1 MKRDERREILVYA
14 DWEAFDEPTLMGT
27 LYSTLSKGKELF
39 SFQYDENW
47 LGLKQARAIDP
58 DLQLYVGTQY
68 LNEGKSNFGIFL
80 DSSPDR
86 WGRLLM
92 RRREAAL
99 ARKEER
105 KAKTLFESDYLLGVY
120 DENRMGGLRFKLD
133 AEGSFMDNNAKM
145 SAPPWTALRDLE
157 YASLQLERDDAPNDP
172 EYLDWLNMLMAPGS
186 SLGGGRPK
194 ANVLDTD
201 GSLWIA
207 KFPSGNDD
215 KDIGAWEMLVHQL
228 ALNCGITMAECRVQK
243 LSHHQHTFLTKRFDR
258 ATNGSRIYFASAMTL
273 LGYTDGTD
281 HQDGASYLEMIE
293 FLMQNG
299 ANIDEDLKQLW
310 MRIVFNICVTNTD
323 DHLRNHGF
331 ILTDNGWVISPAYD
345 INPIE
350 NGNGLKLNINE
361 DDNSQNVDLALEVAP
376 YFRIEEKEANQIV
389 DSIVQT
395 VASWKTI
402 AIDLGIS
409 RNEAERMDGCF
420 LTEKE

>member
-299 ANIDEDLKQLW
+299 ANIDED
-310 MRIVFNICVTNTD
+310 
-323 DHLRNHGF
+323 
-331 ILTDNGWVISPAYD
+331 
-345 INPIE
+345 
-350 NGNGLKLNINE
+350 
-361 DDNSQNVDLALEVAP
+361 
-376 YFRIEEKEANQIV
+376 
-389 DSIVQT
+389 
-395 VASWKTI
+395 
-402 AIDLGIS
+402 
-409 RNEAERMDGCF
+409 
-420 LTEKE
+420 